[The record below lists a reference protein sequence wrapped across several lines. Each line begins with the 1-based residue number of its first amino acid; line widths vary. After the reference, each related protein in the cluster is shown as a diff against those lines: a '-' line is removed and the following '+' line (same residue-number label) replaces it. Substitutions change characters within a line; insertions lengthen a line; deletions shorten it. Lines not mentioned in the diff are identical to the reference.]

1 MNAPKHEGNYPDRD
15 IDCQEQIAPRLI
27 DILDQAEASGWGR
40 LEAAAALVQSAI
52 AIHMGESGTD
62 PDE

>member
-1 MNAPKHEGNYPDRD
+1 MNGPRKPGDYPDRD
-15 IDCQEQIAPRLI
+15 IDCQEDLAAKLI
-27 DILDQAEASGWGR
+27 EALDEAEGAGWDR

-62 PDE
+62 SNE